1 MSVKSG
7 TKKISQDELRRI
19 MSEQKKK
26 LLQTVRKIDSPLA
39 KYKNDGTLMCILCNT
54 VVRSEAVWNVHIN
67 AKQHK
72 ENITKKK
79 EQQQQ
84 ELLYKSQAEVVN
96 SINKRPPSTV
106 AETPQPPKK
115 LKSILKN
122 APQPRLPDGFF
133 DSQNKTSI
141 VAQTAVSNETEPMEE
156 EETEKDVESE
166 EEKDAS
172 QPEVKDNPLP
182 EGFFDDPVMDAKARN
197 VEYKDPIQEEWE
209 RFQKEMKEETSVS
222 AQIIED
228 DQEEATAERQI
239 QEIDEQMRNWSRVL
253 DLELKKE
260 KVKAEA
266 VKSASESMQD
276 ALTEDDEEEE
286 DFDEFL
292 DWRAKKSFK

>member
-1 MSVKSG
+1 MSMKSG

-26 LLQTVRKIDSPLA
+26 LMQTAKKIDSPLA
-39 KYKNDGTLMCILCNT
+39 KYKSDGTLMCILCNT
-54 VVRSEAVWNVHIN
+54 VVNSEAVWNIHIN
-67 AKQHK
+67 AKLHK

-79 EQQQQ
+79 QQQQ
-84 ELLYKSQAEVVN
+84 EFEYKSQLAAVT
-96 SINKRPPSTV
+96 SINKRPPQTV
-106 AETPQPPKK
+106 EETPQPPKK
-115 LKSILKN
+115 LKGILKN
-122 APQPRLPDGFF
+122 AAQPRLPDGFF
-133 DSQNKTSI
+133 ESEKKNSL
-141 VAQTAVSNETEPMEE
+141 AAPTAVSNETDPVEE
-156 EETEKDVESE
+156 EETEMDTESE
-166 EEKDAS
+166 ESKNNP
-172 QPEVKDNPLP
+172 QPDVKDNPLP
-182 EGFFDDPVMDAKARN
+182 EGFFDDPVMDAKARH

-260 KVKAEA
+260 KVKAEG
-266 VKSASESMQD
+266 VKSANEGMQE
-276 ALTEDDEEEE
+276 ASTEDDDEE

>member
-26 LLQTVRKIDSPLA
+26 LLQTVKKIDSPLA

-96 SINKRPPSTV
+96 NINKRPPPTV

-133 DSQNKTSI
+133 DSQNKTSV

-166 EEKDAS
+166 EDKDAS